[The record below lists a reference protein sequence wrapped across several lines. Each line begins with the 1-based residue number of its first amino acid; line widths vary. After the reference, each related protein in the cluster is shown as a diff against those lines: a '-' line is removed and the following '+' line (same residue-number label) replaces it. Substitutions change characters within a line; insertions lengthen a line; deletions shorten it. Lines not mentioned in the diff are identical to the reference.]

1 MKPDIKVVKLEHKCF
16 KLLKKKKRTNSF
28 QTIISAHASE
38 QR

>member
-16 KLLKKKKRTNSF
+16 KMLKKKKRTNQAVVF
-28 QTIISAHASE
+28 LYNASE